1 MGKPGCGAA
10 VAACQVTGA
19 YNRLPMLP
27 VLFAAVR
34 ECRSTASGITA
45 RSFSLAGGTVDMS
58 TALARFG
65 ASFTH

>member
-1 MGKPGCGAA
+1 
-10 VAACQVTGA
+10 
-19 YNRLPMLP
+19 MLP

-34 ECRSTASGITA
+34 EIRFTASGITA

-65 ASFTH
+65 AAITH